1 MRYSNSTSRTAL
13 NMCRSLPWRCARP
26 CAVLL
31 LAIGMAPVFAQG
43 ASEAR
48 PAVTV
53 ELTQTK
59 VIQGADGKEQFV
71 DAATVKP
78 GDLLE
83 YRATYTNRESTAIN
97 GVAANLPIP
106 VGLEYQPK
114 SAKPATLQVQAATQE
129 GKFSAEPLVRR
140 IANQTTP
147 VPYED
152 YRTLRWNLGQLPAGG
167 QTMVSARV
175 KVQTYIAPTADAPIA
190 SGAALPNAPPPAV
203 ARASATFP
211 AKP

>member
-83 YRATYTNRESTAIN
+83 YR
-97 GVAANLPIP
+97 ANLPIP